1 MSYHNWEQDSKNL
14 YYRDEF
20 VSIQVRRVVGES
32 KTSDRKVSERGFI
45 SYYITTPYEYE
56 VVYAKRE
63 TEYCGGGEILKR
75 LNCGTVS
82 TENYTKAKQAFNLWL
97 REYLG

>member
-1 MSYHNWEQDSKNL
+1 MSYDTWKQQYKNL
-14 YYRDEF
+14 NYQDEF
-20 VSIQVRRVVGES
+20 VSIQLIQVVGES
-32 KTSDRKVSERGFI
+32 ETSNKNVSEKGFI

-63 TEYCGGGEILKR
+63 TEYCGGGEVLKR

-82 TENYTKAKQAFNLWL
+82 TENYTKAKQVFNLWL